1 MLTHLIIKNYALIKH
16 LELFPSS
23 RLNVITGETGAGKS
37 IMLGAIGL
45 LLGNRADTK
54 ALWDENEKCIT
65 EGTFDLSAYK
75 LKALFESEDLDYQDQ
90 TTIRRE
96 ISPNG
101 KSRAFIND
109 TPVTLEVMRK
119 IGNRLMDIHSQH
131 ETLELGN
138 KSFQLEL
145 VDSFAANEKLKE
157 VYSTVWKKFI
167 HAEEAYKAL
176 LIESDALKKES
187 DFILFQLEELSK
199 ANLQE
204 GELEQLESALKIME
218 HAEEIKTIFNSVLE
232 QLGRSD
238 FSVTTTL
245 GAIKNQLQSISSF
258 SSEYE
263 QLFQRFESTRIELND
278 ILSELEEA
286 EEKIEFDP
294 YKTEQTKD
302 RLSVLYQLLQKHRL
316 KSVTQLIELR
326 DALEEKATKTRNLD
340 QLVSQS
346 KAAFAQLENELVLA
360 GDALSKSRQKVFAPL
375 TKHLTALLKELGMPD
390 TQLVVDHSTITP
402 GPRGIDSIE
411 ILFSANKGIAPRPLA
426 QVASGGE
433 FSRLMFSI
441 KYVMAE
447 KTALPTLILDE
458 IDSGVSGEIAIRLGN
473 RMKEMAQNHQVISI
487 SHLPQIASRADAHFF
502 VYKDN
507 SSSRTMTSIK
517 QLTQEERITEIAQ
530 MIGGANPSSKVMENA
545 REMLHEQA

>member
-1 MLTHLIIKNYALIKH
+1 MLTHLIIKNYALIRQ
-16 LELFPSS
+16 LELSPSS

-75 LKALFESEDLDYQDQ
+75 LKSLFESEDLDYLDL

-96 ISPNG
+96 ISPTG

-145 VDSFAANEKLKE
+145 VDSFAANEKLKDAYG
-157 VYSTVWKKFI
+157 VAWRKFTQA
-167 HAEEAYKAL
+167 AESYKAL

-187 DFILFQLEELSK
+187 DYILFQLEELNK

-218 HAEEIKTIFNSVLE
+218 HAEEIKMIINAALE

-238 FSVTTTL
+238 YSVNSIL

-258 SSEYE
+258 SSDYE
-263 QLFQRFESTRIELND
+263 QIFQRFESTRIELND
-278 ILSELEEA
+278 IAGELEEA

-294 YKTEQTKD
+294 HKTEQTKD
-302 RLSVLYQLLQKHRL
+302 RLSLLYQLLQKHRL
-316 KSVTQLIELR
+316 KSVSQLIELR
-326 DALEEKATKTRNLD
+326 DSLEEKATKTRNLD

-346 KAAFAQLENELVLA
+346 KAALNHLEQELA
-360 GDALSKSRQKVFAPL
+360 SAADALSKSRLKVFSSLA
-375 TKHLTALLKELGMPD
+375 KHLTTLLKELGMPD
-390 TQLVVDHSTITP
+390 TQLLVDHSNITP

-411 ILFSANKGIAPRPLA
+411 ILFSANKGIPPRPLA

-517 QLTQEERITEIAQ
+517 LLSQEERIAEIAQ
-530 MIGGANPSSKVMENA
+530 MIGGANPSSKAMENA
-545 REMLHEQA
+545 REMIQTQA

>member
-1 MLTHLIIKNYALIKH
+1 MLTHLIIKNYALIKQ
-16 LELFPSS
+16 LELSPSS

-54 ALWDENEKCIT
+54 ALWDENEKCVT
-65 EGTFDLSAYK
+65 EGTFDLSAYQ

-145 VDSFAANEKLKE
+145 VDSFAVNEKLKQT
-157 VYSTVWKKFI
+157 YGTVWKKFT
-167 HAEEAYKAL
+167 HAEAEYKAL

-187 DFILFQLEELSK
+187 DFILFQLEELNK

-238 FSVTTTL
+238 FSVNTTL
-245 GAIKNQLQSISSF
+245 GAIKNQLQSISTF
-258 SSEYE
+258 SSAYE

-278 ILSELEEA
+278 LLSELEEA

-294 YKTEQTKD
+294 HKTEQTKD
-302 RLSVLYQLLQKHRL
+302 RLSVMYQLLQKHRL
-316 KSVTQLIELR
+316 KSVSQLIELR
-326 DALEEKATKTRNLD
+326 DSLEEKATKTRNLD
-340 QLVSQS
+340 QLVGQS
-346 KAAFAQLENELVLA
+346 KAALTQLEKELVLA
-360 GDALSKSRQKVFAPL
+360 ADTLSKSRQKVFAPL
-375 TKHLTALLKELGMPD
+375 TRHLTSLLKELGMPD
-390 TQLVVDHSTITP
+390 TQLLVDHSSITP

-411 ILFSANKGIAPRPLA
+411 ILFSANKGIPPRPLA

-487 SHLPQIASRADAHFF
+487 SHLPQIASKADAHFF

-517 QLTQEERITEIAQ
+517 QLSQEERITEIAQ
-530 MIGGANPSSKVMENA
+530 MIGGANPSSKVIENA
-545 REMLHEQA
+545 REMLHAQA